1 MADAEAKAKAEKLA
15 AARKR
20 VEQLKQKKGKKE
32 GASSKKQEAAASA
45 EESKDKAEAT
55 PAETPDVEATKA
67 TEDDK
72 SASPEEDTSK
82 AIDDAGSPPPASGH
96 RARQP
101 SLSVQ
106 SKMRS
111 SSFRQGSGPGPLSP
125 PILSPEGGDTAPEIH
140 RRQQAK
146 IEELERENKRLAKE
160 TSESERRWK
169 KAEEDLEELREADT
183 ESKTEGATT
192 PSSDEAQKLKSQVA
206 SLERQNAHLQA
217 QVSRPNRH
225 GSSPSVSHT
234 SPPSD
239 LAAELASKSTTIETM
254 ELEISNLRAQLA
266 RTATGSTAEK
276 EQIAA
281 LEDKVS
287 RTQKSLDTA
296 QHELGDLKKNLER
309 TTERAVRE
317 GSSRTSAETKLR
329 TLEREAEDAKT
340 KATDLEKKV
349 EALEKKIT
357 TLTTLHKE
365 HDARSQTLKRER
377 EKADKEAADLRTKLA
392 AAEAANRGDDDG
404 VDDIETEVR
413 QRLERRIRELES
425 EVAEL
430 KRGLWREGRKELE
443 AGSPGAQFSDIDLS
457 GGERTRGSGGIGEM
471 LNYGINALTGAAQ
484 PGAHGGHDDGLLDDD
499 GDDFDEEAWR
509 KAQEEEG
516 KRRIERIREVK
527 RGLDKWKGW
536 RVDLVE
542 VRRVGGERMGEV
554 FEPIHGR
561 NGYQESSVAA
571 SLEITSLMY
580 GKNDYQAGLVAPS
593 SRRSISYMEGTITK
607 QTQLHL
613 PQKFQSDIW
622 KERLPGTASVALQV
636 LDMEGTIA

>member
-1 MADAEAKAKAEKLA
+1 MADAEAKAKAAKLP

-20 VEQLKQKKGKKE
+20 VEQLKKQKGKKE
-32 GASSKKQEAAASA
+32 GASAKKQEAAA
-45 EESKDKAEAT
+45 EESKDKAEAA
-55 PAETPDVEATKA
+55 PAESPDVETTKA
-67 TEDDK
+67 TEEDK
-72 SASPEEDTSK
+72 SATPEADTLK
-82 AIDDAGSPPPASGH
+82 VIDDAGSPRPARGH
-96 RARQP
+96 KARQP

-111 SSFRQGSGPGPLSP
+111 SSFRQGAGPGPLSP

-183 ESKTEGATT
+183 ESKTAGSTA

-225 GSSPSVSHT
+225 GSSPSAPHSL

-254 ELEISNLRAQLA
+254 ELEISSLRTLLA

-296 QHELGDLKKNLER
+296 QHELADLKKNLER
-309 TTERAVRE
+309 TRNVPR
-317 GSSRTSAETKLR
+317 
-329 TLEREAEDAKT
+329 REAEDAKT
-340 KATDLEKKV
+340 RAVDLEKKV

-377 EKADKEAADLRTKLA
+377 EKADKDAADLRTKRA
-392 AAEAANRGDDDG
+392 AAEAANRGVEDR

-413 QRLERRIRELES
+413 QRLERRIRELEA

-457 GGERTRGSGGIGEM
+457 GGERARGGGGIGEM
-471 LNYGINALTGAAQ
+471 LNYGINALTGVGQHGAN
-484 PGAHGGHDDGLLDDD
+484 AHGGHDDGLLDDD
-499 GDDFDEEAWR
+499 EDDFDEEAWR

-554 FEPIHGR
+554 FE
-561 NGYQESSVAA
+561 V
-571 SLEITSLMY
+571 
-580 GKNDYQAGLVAPS
+580 
-593 SRRSISYMEGTITK
+593 
-607 QTQLHL
+607 
-613 PQKFQSDIW
+613 
-622 KERLPGTASVALQV
+622 
-636 LDMEGTIA
+636 

>member
-20 VEQLKQKKGKKE
+20 VEQLKKQKGKKE
-32 GASSKKQEAAASA
+32 GASAKKQEAAA
-45 EESKDKAEAT
+45 EEPKDKAEAA
-55 PAETPDVEATKA
+55 PAESPDVEPTKA

-82 AIDDAGSPPPASGH
+82 AIDDAGSPPPAGGH
-96 RARQP
+96 KARQP

-111 SSFRQGSGPGPLSP
+111 SSFRQGAGPGPLSP
-125 PILSPEGGDTAPEIH
+125 PILSPEGADTAPEIH

-169 KAEEDLEELREADT
+169 KAEEDLEEIREADT
-183 ESKTEGATT
+183 ESKTPGSTA

-225 GSSPSVSHT
+225 GSSPSVSHSL

-254 ELEISNLRAQLA
+254 ELDISNLRAQLA

-296 QHELGDLKKNLER
+296 QHELADLKKNLER

-340 KATDLEKKV
+340 RAVDLEKKV

-377 EKADKEAADLRTKLA
+377 EKADKDAADLRTKLA

-413 QRLERRIRELES
+413 QRLERRIRDLEG

-443 AGSPGAQFSDIDLS
+443 AGSPGAQFSDVDLS
-457 GGERTRGSGGIGEM
+457 GGEKARASGGIGEM
-471 LNYGINALTGAAQ
+471 LNYGINALTGAGQHGGAS
-484 PGAHGGHDDGLLDDD
+484 AHGAHDDGLLDDD
-499 GDDFDEEAWR
+499 GDDFDEEEWR

-516 KRRIERIREVK
+516 KRRIERIKDIK

-554 FEPIHGR
+554 FE
-561 NGYQESSVAA
+561 V
-571 SLEITSLMY
+571 
-580 GKNDYQAGLVAPS
+580 
-593 SRRSISYMEGTITK
+593 
-607 QTQLHL
+607 
-613 PQKFQSDIW
+613 
-622 KERLPGTASVALQV
+622 
-636 LDMEGTIA
+636 

>member
-20 VEQLKQKKGKKE
+20 VEQLKKQKGKKGE
-32 GASSKKQEAAASA
+32 ASSKKGEAAA
-45 EESKDKAEAT
+45 EESKESKDKSEAA
-55 PAETPDVEATKA
+55 PAESADVETTKA

-72 SASPEEDTSK
+72 SATPEEDTK
-82 AIDDAGSPPPASGH
+82 AIDDAGSPPPTGGH

-146 IEELERENKRLAKE
+146 IDELEKENKRLAKE

-183 ESKTEGATT
+183 ESKTAGSTT
-192 PSSDEAQKLKSQVA
+192 PSTDEAQKLKSQIA

-225 GSSPSVSHT
+225 GSSPSVSHSL

-276 EQIAA
+276 EQISA

-287 RTQKSLDTA
+287 RTQKALDTS
-296 QHELGDLKKNLER
+296 QHELADLKKNLER
-309 TTERAVRE
+309 TAERAVRE

-329 TLEREAEDAKT
+329 TLEREAEEAKT
-340 KATDLEKKV
+340 RATDLEKKV

-365 HDARSQTLKRER
+365 HDARSQALKRER
-377 EKADKEAADLRTKLA
+377 EKADKDAADLRTKLA

-404 VDDIETEVR
+404 VDDIETEAR
-413 QRLERRIRELES
+413 QRLERRIRELEA

-430 KRGLWREGRKELE
+430 KRGIWREGRKELE
-443 AGSPGAQFSDIDLS
+443 AGSPGAQFSDVDLS
-457 GGERTRGSGGIGEM
+457 GGERARGSGGIGEM
-471 LNYGINALTGAAQ
+471 LNYGINALTGAGQ
-484 PGAHGGHDDGLLDDD
+484 HGAHGAHDDGLLDDD

-516 KRRIERIREVK
+516 KRRIERIKEIK

-554 FEPIHGR
+554 FE
-561 NGYQESSVAA
+561 V
-571 SLEITSLMY
+571 
-580 GKNDYQAGLVAPS
+580 
-593 SRRSISYMEGTITK
+593 
-607 QTQLHL
+607 
-613 PQKFQSDIW
+613 
-622 KERLPGTASVALQV
+622 
-636 LDMEGTIA
+636 

>member
-1 MADAEAKAKAEKLA
+1 
-15 AARKR
+15 
-20 VEQLKQKKGKKE
+20 
-32 GASSKKQEAAASA
+32 
-45 EESKDKAEAT
+45 
-55 PAETPDVEATKA
+55 
-67 TEDDK
+67 
-72 SASPEEDTSK
+72 
-82 AIDDAGSPPPASGH
+82 
-96 RARQP
+96 
-101 SLSVQ
+101 
-106 SKMRS
+106 
-111 SSFRQGSGPGPLSP
+111 
-125 PILSPEGGDTAPEIH
+125 
-140 RRQQAK
+140 
-146 IEELERENKRLAKE
+146 
-160 TSESERRWK
+160 
-169 KAEEDLEELREADT
+169 
-183 ESKTEGATT
+183 
-192 PSSDEAQKLKSQVA
+192 
-206 SLERQNAHLQA
+206 
-217 QVSRPNRH
+217 
-225 GSSPSVSHT
+225 
-234 SPPSD
+234 
-239 LAAELASKSTTIETM
+239 M

-296 QHELGDLKKNLER
+296 QHELADLKKNLER

-329 TLEREAEDAKT
+329 TLEREAEEAKT
-340 KATDLEKKV
+340 RAVDLEKKV

-365 HDARSQTLKRER
+365 HDARSQALKRER
-377 EKADKEAADLRTKLA
+377 EKADKDAADLRTKLA

-413 QRLERRIRELES
+413 QRLERRIRELEA

-443 AGSPGAQFSDIDLS
+443 AGSPGAQFSDVDLS
-457 GGERTRGSGGIGEM
+457 GGERARASGGIGEM
-471 LNYGINALTGAAQ
+471 LNYGINALTGAGHHGGAS
-484 PGAHGGHDDGLLDDD
+484 AHGGHDDGLLDDD

-554 FEPIHGR
+554 FE
-561 NGYQESSVAA
+561 V
-571 SLEITSLMY
+571 
-580 GKNDYQAGLVAPS
+580 
-593 SRRSISYMEGTITK
+593 
-607 QTQLHL
+607 
-613 PQKFQSDIW
+613 
-622 KERLPGTASVALQV
+622 
-636 LDMEGTIA
+636 

>member
-20 VEQLKQKKGKKE
+20 VEQLKKQKGKKGE
-32 GASSKKQEAAASA
+32 ASAKKGEAAA
-45 EESKDKAEAT
+45 EESKESKDKSEAA
-55 PAETPDVEATKA
+55 PAESADVETTKA

-72 SASPEEDTSK
+72 SATPEEDTK
-82 AIDDAGSPPPASGH
+82 AIDDAGSPPPAGGH

-146 IEELERENKRLAKE
+146 IDELEKENKRLAKE

-183 ESKTEGATT
+183 ESKTAGSTT
-192 PSSDEAQKLKSQVA
+192 PSTDEAQKLKSQIA

-225 GSSPSVSHT
+225 GSSPSVSHSL

-276 EQIAA
+276 EQISA

-287 RTQKSLDTA
+287 RTQKALDTS
-296 QHELGDLKKNLER
+296 QHELADLKKNLER
-309 TTERAVRE
+309 TAERAVRE

-329 TLEREAEDAKT
+329 TLEREAEEAKT
-340 KATDLEKKV
+340 RATDLEKKV

-365 HDARSQTLKRER
+365 HDARSQALKRER
-377 EKADKEAADLRTKLA
+377 EKADKDAADLRTKLA

-404 VDDIETEVR
+404 VDDIETEAR
-413 QRLERRIRELES
+413 QRLERRIRELEA

-430 KRGLWREGRKELE
+430 KRGIWREGRKELE
-443 AGSPGAQFSDIDLS
+443 AGSPGAQFSDVDLS
-457 GGERTRGSGGIGEM
+457 GGERARGSGGIGEM
-471 LNYGINALTGAAQ
+471 LNYGINALTGAGQ
-484 PGAHGGHDDGLLDDD
+484 HGAHGAHDDGLLDDD

-516 KRRIERIREVK
+516 KRRIERIKEIK

-554 FEPIHGR
+554 FE
-561 NGYQESSVAA
+561 V
-571 SLEITSLMY
+571 
-580 GKNDYQAGLVAPS
+580 
-593 SRRSISYMEGTITK
+593 
-607 QTQLHL
+607 
-613 PQKFQSDIW
+613 
-622 KERLPGTASVALQV
+622 
-636 LDMEGTIA
+636 